1 MIRFERS
8 KIDDSKTL
16 HVLDEVLGV
25 VGMPVHEFIQLWRM
39 EYYEKNLHVCLTII
53 TMKLQIFKSTRA
65 GACWILL
72 KLELE
77 PASLKIRRT
86 GGDAS

>member
-1 MIRFERS
+1 
-8 KIDDSKTL
+8 
-16 HVLDEVLGV
+16 
-25 VGMPVHEFIQLWRM
+25 MPVHEFIQLWRI
-39 EYYEKNLHVCLTII
+39 EYYAKDLHVCLII
-53 TMKLQIFKSTRA
+53 LTMTLLIYKSLIQ
-65 GACWILL
+65 ILL

>member
-1 MIRFERS
+1 
-8 KIDDSKTL
+8 
-16 HVLDEVLGV
+16 
-25 VGMPVHEFIQLWRM
+25 MPVHELYSRTVM
-39 EYYEKNLHVCLTII
+39 ENWILCKGPTRLFDYYNYDAANPQEL
-53 TMKLQIFKSTRA
+53 
-65 GACWILL
+65 ACWILL

>member
-1 MIRFERS
+1 MA
-8 KIDDSKTL
+8 
-16 HVLDEVLGV
+16 
-25 VGMPVHEFIQLWRM
+25 VHEFIQLWRI
-39 EYYEKNLHVCLTII
+39 EYYEKNPHVCLIII
-53 TMKLQIFKSTRA
+53 TTSMTFQIYKS
-65 GACWILL
+65 WSLLDQILL